1 MSNGDVER
9 LVADAERRITRPAA
23 FRGVRA
29 RPHVDRGMP
38 WQRIASLDV
47 LADMLLEELRQGWNV
62 AELRGRRPAGRRL
75 KWQVAQ
81 FKDDTQG

>member
-1 MSNGDVER
+1 MP
-9 LVADAERRITRPAA
+9 RR
-23 FRGVRA
+23 
-29 RPHVDRGMP
+29 
-38 WQRIASLDV
+38 RIASLDV
-47 LADMLLEELRQGWNV
+47 LADMLLEELRHDWNV